1 MRKHNYAEIVYH
13 VPGPGPGL
21 LSLKLQVHAEGDGD
35 LDWGQMMMGLN
46 TSCANFLLLL

>member
-21 LSLKLQVHAEGDGD
+21 LSLELQVHTEGDGD
-35 LDWGQMMMGLN
+35 LDWG
-46 TSCANFLLLL
+46 LLLL